1 MAVAVLDE
9 TVRVC
14 PDPVPPVSVIVPPV
28 HWFVVNALLVSV
40 IVVAAPAVAVPELVA
55 GFSVRAESTPD
66 EFRLN
71 ASVVYDVESILY
83 RVPLEEEPMRYCD
96 AGTPVP
102 E

>member
-71 ASVVYDVESILY
+71 ASVVYDVESIL
-83 RVPLEEEPMRYCD
+83 
-96 AGTPVP
+96 
-102 E
+102 